1 MHGLEVTGAHL
12 LVQRRATEYWG
23 VLARASLTL
32 RKDCRG
38 GLSARTKLAKPA
50 AADDAG
56 FQDSNGP
63 SRHAN

>member
-12 LVQRRATEYWG
+12 LVQRRATEYWA
-23 VLARASLTL
+23 VLRVLPHL